1 MLSWFN
7 RHLRAVLPLL
17 AVLSLLPSYLWTY
30 SIIGASEAPTV
41 LRRDIVIVNRAAYD
55 FSLPYSG
62 VRLFHTGSPRRGDMV
77 LARLPDG
84 QIAIKGVLG
93 LPGETIELRENRVS
107 TSGRPLPQSPAG
119 IDFCGFPRGITW
131 AHW

>member
-1 MLSWFN
+1 M
-7 RHLRAVLPLL
+7 
-17 AVLSLLPSYLWTY
+17 
-30 SIIGASEAPTV
+30 

-119 IDFCGFPRGITW
+119 IDFCGFPRACNFGAPARSRWVNAEQTEEVKKRSRGPVLRPSNRFRP
-131 AHW
+131 ASQ